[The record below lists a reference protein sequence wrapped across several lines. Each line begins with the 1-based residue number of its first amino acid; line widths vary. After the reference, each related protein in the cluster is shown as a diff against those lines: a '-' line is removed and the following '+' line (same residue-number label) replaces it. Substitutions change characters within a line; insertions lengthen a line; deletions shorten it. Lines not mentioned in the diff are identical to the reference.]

1 MPEPD
6 QREMLSA
13 AAAALDG
20 MQELVDRR
28 ARRLRKAGLEAPVAA
43 RVGPRSPERW
53 ADAPDPVA
61 AAAAEVAE
69 VARVAIG
76 LHSRLRQLPS
86 G

>member
-1 MPEPD
+1 
-6 QREMLSA
+6 MLSA

-43 RVGPRSPERW
+43 RVGPRSPGRW

-86 G
+86 GG